1 MLDNQKFLIQN
12 ITDGISS
19 LLAEFLFFLFFFVNF
34 SKSALHLEVK
44 QMTVSF
50 FVTCE

>member
-12 ITDGISS
+12 ITDGISA
-19 LLAEFLFFLFFFVNF
+19 LLAEFLFFIFVNF